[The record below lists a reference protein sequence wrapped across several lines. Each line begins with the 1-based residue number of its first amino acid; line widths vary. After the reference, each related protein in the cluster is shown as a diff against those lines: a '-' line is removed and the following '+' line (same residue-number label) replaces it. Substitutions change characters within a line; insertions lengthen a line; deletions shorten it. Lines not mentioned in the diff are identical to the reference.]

1 MGKAKKSTKKFLQKK
16 GTGQQV
22 FKKKPVAHRSRDRA
36 APADNN
42 ETAEETLQNVAELGM
57 DDFLSGDF
65 LNLNGGNA
73 AGGGSS
79 SDEEEGSDFDSEEKA
94 DLEDLSDSDE
104 EELAAVP
111 KSVGKAATA
120 KEKEEEEEEESDDE
134 EEGDGDGI
142 GAQNARFKD
151 EIAAHKA
158 QLEKL
163 KEADPEFYEYLAAT
177 DKELLDFGA
186 GDESEEEES
195 EEEEEEEEE
204 EFEEAEK
211 PAAAQVA
218 EKAKADVPS
227 VEKGTITLAMVDTWC
242 AAAKQHAALGA
253 MRNILRA
260 YRSACHYGDSEEEVE
275 ATLRLGSSAVY
286 NKLMLFVLREADGI
300 FKRMLGIENEENF
313 EALALGKLP
322 RWKKVEPL
330 VKSYIG
336 NTLHLLGQMTEPSM
350 LAFILRRIRASTIFF
365 APYSKLQRRLLK
377 AALTLFGSAD
387 AAPRVQ
393 AILLVRSMAMKLP
406 QPSLDACLKGVYRA
420 YSSNAKFVNAASVP
434 HINFMAACVVEL
446 YGLDP
451 VASYQHAFGFIRQ
464 LALLLRQALTSKS
477 KEAYRE
483 VYCWQTLNCLELWAK
498 VLAAHSDSTELK
510 PLVYP
515 AVQLLLG
522 AARLV
527 PTPSYFPLRL
537 RCARALNRLAQA
549 TGVFVP
555 VAPLVLEILQ
565 WGDLSRAP
573 KPAPGDKP
581 TEVLLQL
588 RAGKSVARSAPYQ
601 EEIVEQALE
610 LLADHLSQWACH
622 VSFPELAHLPLAQ
635 LRRYAKT
642 TPVERFRK
650 SARQLADAI
659 ERNISFVG
667 KARDHVEFSPKD
679 LSEVANFLGKE
690 STKGTAP
697 VVQHAATLRDRARQR
712 LAARSALE
720 VEIGGEL
727 PGSAK
732 AGLAEA
738 DGAAG
743 EWDKAPKGDI
753 LPGKKKKSEKKT

>member
-1 MGKAKKSTKKFLQKK
+1 
-16 GTGQQV
+16 
-22 FKKKPVAHRSRDRA
+22 
-36 APADNN
+36 
-42 ETAEETLQNVAELGM
+42 
-57 DDFLSGDF
+57 
-65 LNLNGGNA
+65 
-73 AGGGSS
+73 
-79 SDEEEGSDFDSEEKA
+79 
-94 DLEDLSDSDE
+94 
-104 EELAAVP
+104 
-111 KSVGKAATA
+111 
-120 KEKEEEEEEESDDE
+120 
-134 EEGDGDGI
+134 
-142 GAQNARFKD
+142 
-151 EIAAHKA
+151 
-158 QLEKL
+158 
-163 KEADPEFYEYLAAT
+163 
-177 DKELLDFGA
+177 
-186 GDESEEEES
+186 
-195 EEEEEEEEE
+195 
-204 EFEEAEK
+204 
-211 PAAAQVA
+211 
-218 EKAKADVPS
+218 
-227 VEKGTITLAMVDTWC
+227 
-242 AAAKQHAALGA
+242 
-253 MRNILRA
+253 
-260 YRSACHYGDSEEEVE
+260 
-275 ATLRLGSSAVY
+275 
-286 NKLMLFVLREADGI
+286 
-300 FKRMLGIENEENF
+300 
-313 EALALGKLP
+313 
-322 RWKKVEPL
+322 
-330 VKSYIG
+330 
-336 NTLHLLGQMTEPSM
+336 MTEPAM

-498 VLAAHSDSTELK
+498 VLAAHSDSTELR

-659 ERNISFVG
+659 ERNIAFVG

-679 LSEVANFLGKE
+679 LSEVANFLAKE

-697 VVQHAATLRDRARQR
+697 VVQHAATLRDRARAR

-720 VEIGGEL
+720 VEIGGDL

-738 DGAAG
+738 DGASG
-743 EWDKAPKGDI
+743 EWDKAPKGNM
-753 LPGKKKKSEKKT
+753 LPDKKKQKDKKRSRAEEEETEESDDEEDVPKPIAKQQKKKQQPKKDASVSGGVDGEYGDDELMAYELSSDEDDAAPKQKANRSGGASGGAVGGGGGRGGRGSQRGGRGNRGQGGRGRDSGRGGGGGGRGGDRGGGRGGGRRGGGGRGGNRGRR